1 MGISPL
7 LEGYFPEG
15 SFVWLTFCH
24 SVRISDGKKNLT
36 RLLNVLNLSSVL
48 EALSKSGTRK
58 RLRSPRID
66 SKEPIPSAYVAW
78 RAVR

>member
-24 SVRISDGKKNLT
+24 SVSYATAFRDKLRPTELRLT
-36 RLLNVLNLSSVL
+36 LNELQDPEKYNVL
-48 EALSKSGTRK
+48 AH
-58 RLRSPRID
+58 RSFADPYGEIND
-66 SKEPIPSAYVAW
+66 M
-78 RAVR
+78 

>member
-24 SVRISDGKKNLT
+24 SVSYATAFRDKLRPTELRLTLNELRDTLKNIMPPAHRSFAASYGKIN
-36 RLLNVLNLSSVL
+36 
-48 EALSKSGTRK
+48 
-58 RLRSPRID
+58 D
-66 SKEPIPSAYVAW
+66 M
-78 RAVR
+78 